1 MANFFDVLK
10 DVIAILPADK
20 AGELIG
26 SLRTDNEMVAQVTS
40 MLNQV
45 REDPASAR
53 QVATAII
60 SMRGV
65 PGAVRDMVG
74 RLPKQ
79 AEAAMADP
87 VMGSVGLEM
96 LITSIQSQMSQRR
109 GWFG

>member
-20 AGELIG
+20 AGELIS
-26 SLRTDNEMVAQVTS
+26 SLKTDNELVAQVNS

-45 REDPASAR
+45 RNDPASAG

-60 SMRGV
+60 GMRGV

-74 RLPKQ
+74 RLPK
-79 AEAAMADP
+79 AASDP
-87 VMGSVGLEM
+87 SGLALEM